1 MKRFEKAHLSL
12 QTFLSGET
20 LDDLLKEYLTK
31 SQGLEEHLNDARIR
45 LSQVEEKLKSA
56 VDKAALVRFN
66 AFDNMGSDLS
76 FSMALVNQ
84 EGSGLVLSSLN
95 SREES
100 RVYAKPLR
108 QGESQYSLINEERQ
122 AIKKALEG

>member
-1 MKRFEKAHLSL
+1 MKRFEKAHLAL